1 MSDYGL
7 KQYLGGIMGDA
18 QGAVTITK
26 CHNSGDVLSDQETC
40 NASEVNLGGIMG
52 GIYNPEKWE
61 CKIPIIQDILRKNSI
76 PSAESVELSQTADGQ
91 ILRSKI
97 QQIMELFNMP

>member
-1 MSDYGL
+1 MRRGRC
-7 KQYLGGIMGDA
+7 
-18 QGAVTITK
+18 TITK

-61 CKIPIIQDILRKNSI
+61 CKISDTDNTGHITEKQHSI
-76 PSAESVELSQTADGQ
+76 SRDRWNYRRRQIAR
-91 ILRSKI
+91 ILRSKV
-97 QQIMELFNMP
+97 QQIMEIFNMP